1 MDITSRSPDVITPLV
16 PEAATPPADNL
27 ETAAFAGGCFWGVE
41 DAFRSLPGVVATRVG
56 YAGGHTDHPTYRE
69 VCSHTTGHAESVEVV
84 YDPARVS
91 YEDLVTA
98 FLVDIHDPTQLN
110 RQGPDVGDQYRS
122 AIFVRDLGQRQT
134 AERVL
139 ARLAEQSRSR
149 RPIVTEVTD
158 APRFW
163 EAEEYHQQYF
173 EKQGGGACH
182 IPQAGRWMGT

>member
-1 MDITSRSPDVITPLV
+1 MV
-16 PEAATPPADNL
+16 PRAERAGVATR
-27 ETAAFAGGCFWGVE
+27 ETAVFAGGCFWGVE
-41 DAFRSLPGVVATRVG
+41 DAFRHLPGVVDTRVG
-56 YAGGHTDHPTYRE
+56 YTGGHTEHPTYRE
-69 VCSHTTGHAESVEVV
+69 VCSHTTGHAEAVEVV
-84 YDPARVS
+84 YDPALTS

-98 FLVDIHDPTQLN
+98 FLFDIHDPTQLN

-122 AIFVRDLGQRQT
+122 AVYVRDAGQRAT

-139 ARLAEQSRSR
+139 GRLAEQNRSR
-149 RPIVTEVTD
+149 RPIVTEITD

-182 IPQAGRWMGT
+182 LPVRGSWMRG

>member
-1 MDITSRSPDVITPLV
+1 MDTTSPSPDTLTPLV
-16 PEAATPPADNL
+16 PQAGPAGAVAH
-27 ETAAFAGGCFWGVE
+27 ETAIFAGGCFWGVE
-41 DAFRSLPGVVATRVG
+41 DAFRHLPGVVATRVG
-56 YAGGHTDHPTYRE
+56 YTGGHTEHPTYRD
-69 VCSHTTGHAESVEVV
+69 VCSHTTGHAEAVEVV

-91 YEDLVTA
+91 YEELVTA

-122 AIFVRDLGQRQT
+122 ALFVRNAGQRAA

-139 ARLAEQSRSR
+139 GRLAEQSRSR
-149 RPIVTEVTD
+149 HPIVTEVTD
-158 APRFW
+158 AAAFW

-182 IPQAGRWMGT
+182 LPMGGRWMGA